1 MTLPLPKS
9 MAWYKTRDNVR
20 CEDDTVLRYVPWFG
34 DDDNDVDVSAYDH
47 LPDQLSGEISSEA
60 EEVLITYLLNKSP
73 SVEGRKSIVRIL
85 MDLLRVSS
93 LELKKSY
100 QKVMGCLMDRKK
112 TQMLID
118 KSKAQD
124 SIAPTYSAPGMR
136 VLSFSDWQQALFRRR
151 IDRLGDASFVDLEG
165 QDNTMFRNEDLFK
178 TGLGLVSSSKYERVA
193 DSYRDFFCR
202 RCYFYDCSKHGIVQP
217 RPSERSDPMRSSLQH
232 RSNSGELV
240 LTKTQPT
247 FTNDASS
254 EASKRS
260 SAKSPSFLDSI
271 SQLADGRFVQLVTSF
286 KRSSTSSKL
295 RSTTKSKCSETV
307 SDPFVDIPHCLF
319 AKLGDN
325 GNNVPLSAGKG
336 NDPKKSKSKVSPLT
350 DTEKALVMKLREIFS
365 DNCEA
370 IAHALGTRSPDEV
383 RSFIQSH
390 GTNSEHILTSKTI
403 ELSQFIDET
412 HTKSKT
418 NKRLKARILQA
429 QMKPSS
435 RKEYFPCDHEGDCM
449 NILPGSE
456 DALKCSCIERG
467 FCLKFCGCSVECK
480 LRFAGCKCKKGK
492 CRTKVCPCFA
502 SGKECDPDLCL
513 SCGASDHPF
522 LTSVSAPLDES
533 TVVCHNTC
541 LHRKQGKHIVV
552 GRSGIHGWGS
562 FTRKAIEKNDFIVE
576 YTGEVI
582 TQNESE
588 RRGRIYDKLDSN
600 FLFNLN
606 EECCVDASRKG
617 NKAKFVNHS
626 ADPNCQPSIHLTSGG
641 DHKIGI
647 FAKRNIAAGE
657 ELSFDYG
664 KEFLD
669 TESGCHWTK
678 KGRVGIL

>member
-1 MTLPLPKS
+1 MMLPLPKS
-9 MAWYKTRDNVR
+9 MAWYKIKDNVR

-73 SVEGRKSIVRIL
+73 SIEGRRRIIRIL
-85 MDLLRVSS
+85 KILLRVSS

-100 QKVMGCLMDRKK
+100 QKVMGCLMDRRK
-112 TQMLID
+112 TQVLID
-118 KSKAQD
+118 KSKSQD
-124 SIAPTYSAPGMR
+124 SIVPTYAVPGKQT
-136 VLSFSDWQQALFRRR
+136 LSFSDWQQALLQRR
-151 IDRLGDASFVDLEG
+151 INRLGDASFVDLEG
-165 QDNTMFRNEDLFK
+165 QDNTMFRNDDIYK
-178 TGLGLVSSSKYERVA
+178 TGLGLITSSKYERVV

-202 RCYFYDCSKHGIVQP
+202 RCYIYDCNKHGILQP
-217 RPSERSDPMRSSLQH
+217 RPSVRSDPIRPNLQH
-232 RSNSGELV
+232 RTDSGELV
-240 LTKTQPT
+240 LTKSSPT
-247 FTNDASS
+247 CTNDASS
-254 EASKRS
+254 EASKLLS
-260 SAKSPSFLDSI
+260 TKSLPFLDSI
-271 SQLADGRFVQLVTSF
+271 SQLADGRFVKLVTTSL
-286 KRSSTSSKL
+286 KRPSTTSIVK
-295 RSTTKSKCSETV
+295 STTKSKCSETV
-307 SDPFVDIPHCLF
+307 SDPFDDIPYCLF
-319 AKLGDN
+319 AKRN
-325 GNNVPLSAGKG
+325 GSTGRG
-336 NDPKKSKSKVSPLT
+336 NDPKKSKSKISPLT
-350 DTEKALVMKLREIFS
+350 DTEIALVYKLREIFS
-365 DNCEA
+365 DNCAA
-370 IAHALGTRSPDEV
+370 IAHALGTRTPDEV
-383 RSFIQSH
+383 STFIQSH
-390 GTNSEHILTSKTI
+390 GTSSEQIATSKSI
-403 ELSQFIDET
+403 EPSQFIDEA

-435 RKEYFPCDHEGDCM
+435 RKEYFPCHHEGDCM

-456 DALKCSCIERG
+456 DALKCTCIERG

-522 LTSVSAPLDES
+522 LKPALASPDES

-541 LHRKQGKHIVV
+541 LHRKQGKHVVV

-562 FTRKAIEKNDFIVE
+562 FTRKPIEKNDFIVE

-626 ADPNCQPSIHLTSGG
+626 ADPNCQPFIHLTSGG

-664 KEFLD
+664 RQFLD
-669 TESGCHWTK
+669 TESGCHWAK